1 MIGNGRRRSR
11 RRSAFIAAAACLGS
25 SWMMPASPVE
35 AAALRV
41 SPILIE
47 GGPQANATITLRNQ
61 ENRPLNAQVRV
72 FRWTQKD
79 GREEL
84 VPTEDVI
91 ASPPIVSIGP
101 REDYIVRLQR
111 TTGQEPVSEEAY
123 RVVVDELP
131 NPDRQRN
138 GTVAVVL
145 RYVVP
150 AFFFPADATQPRL
163 RWSIE
168 HRDGRAFIIA
178 ENSGDKR
185 LQVTNLG
192 IRTGGRTV
200 IVGKGLAGYVLGH
213 SVREWPLASR
223 FSSLR
228 AGTVVAMSDR
238 GALDAP
244 LGP

>member
-1 MIGNGRRRSR
+1 MGLNRFRLL
-11 RRSAFIAAAACLGS
+11 AASTLAMASFGSLSPAA
-25 SWMMPASPVE
+25 

-41 SPILIE
+41 SPILID
-47 GGPQANATITLRNQ
+47 GGAQANTTITLRNQ

-84 VPTEDVI
+84 VPTDDVI
-91 ASPPIVSIGP
+91 ASPPIVSIGAK
-101 REDYIVRLQR
+101 EDYIVRLQR

-145 RYVVP
+145 RYIVP
-150 AFFFPADATQPRL
+150 AFFFPAEATQPRV
-163 RWSIE
+163 RWSVE
-168 HRDGRAFIIA
+168 RRDGRAYIVA

-185 LQVTNLG
+185 VQLTNLG

-213 SVREWPLASR
+213 STKEWPLASKL
-223 FSSLR
+223 SGLR
-228 AGTVVAMSDR
+228 GGTVVAMSDR
-238 GALDAP
+238 GALSAP
-244 LGP
+244 LEP

>member
-1 MIGNGRRRSR
+1 MITRDKRHSR
-11 RRSAFIAAAACLGS
+11 HRVASLVAAFIGSTCLVPMS
-25 SWMMPASPVE
+25 AVE

-47 GGPQANATITLRNQ
+47 GGPQANSTITLRNQ

-79 GREEL
+79 GQEAL
-84 VPTEDVI
+84 LPTEDVI

-101 REDYIVRLQR
+101 REDYVVRLQR

-131 NPDRQRN
+131 NADRQRN

-145 RYVVP
+145 RYIVP

-168 HRDGRAFIIA
+168 HRDGRAFIVA

-200 IVGKGLAGYVLGH
+200 VVGKGLAGYVLGH
-213 SVREWPLASR
+213 SVREWPIAAK

-228 AGTVVAMSDR
+228 SGTVVAMSDR
-238 GALDAP
+238 GALNAP
-244 LGP
+244 LAP

>member
-1 MIGNGRRRSR
+1 MSTRRYPLFVAST
-11 RRSAFIAAAACLGS
+11 ALACIAALS
-25 SWMMPASPVE
+25 PAL

-47 GGPQANATITLRNQ
+47 AGPQANATITLRNQ

-84 VPTEDVI
+84 VPTDDVI
-91 ASPPIVSIGP
+91 ASPPIVSIAAK
-101 REDYIVRLQR
+101 EDHIVRLQR
-111 TTGQEPVSEEAY
+111 TIGQEPVDEEAY

-145 RYVVP
+145 RYIVP

-163 RWSIE
+163 RWSLDR
-168 HRDGRAFIIA
+168 RDGRAYIVA

-185 LQVTNLG
+185 VQLVNLG
-192 IRTGGRTV
+192 IKTGGRTV
-200 IVGKGLAGYVLGH
+200 LVGKGLAGYVLGH
-213 SVREWPLASR
+213 AVRAWPLAGK
-223 FSSLR
+223 FASLR

-238 GALDAP
+238 GALSAP